1 LTGIPTSARPIY
13 RRTSLLLSPFTQ
25 PTMSGTRLCDFYNR
39 TGKCRNGDAC
49 KYAHIRTAQTASS
62 SGTGGVGGSTPTRP
76 GHTRAKSSVSTSGVQ
91 AIVASGSPSG
101 SPASAAIAA
110 LSASSKKAT
119 KPTTPGSQ
127 SASSAPPLPGGAC
140 RPYWETGK
148 CKFGEKCRF
157 THVSQSD
164 AASSSVGHAHAG
176 SSNAPPGACH
186 PFWIKG
192 QCKFGDECK
201 YRHVSP
207 ADSSGAP
214 RSSGAGAAANEDN
227 QSKGKTPVRGFTRD
241 EDAPAV
247 GPVSGPGSGADA
259 FFGVDTADSN
269 SADDV
274 RGMLRRYLRD
284 DYRFEKTLFVYA
296 MMKLLASASSSN
308 KHWVSIS
315 PFDPLRDVD
324 ANAERGRWTAV
335 AG

>member
-1 LTGIPTSARPIY
+1 LTGIPTSARPIFH
-13 RRTSLLLSPFTQ
+13 RPSLLLSPRTQ

-49 KYAHIRTAQTASS
+49 KYVHIRTAQTASS
-62 SGTGGVGGSTPTRP
+62 SGTGSVGGSTPTRP

-91 AIVASGSPSG
+91 ATTASGSSSA

-110 LSASSKKAT
+110 LSAVNKKVT
-119 KPTTPGSQ
+119 KPTTPASQ
-127 SASSAPPLPGGAC
+127 SASSPPPLPGGAC
-140 RPYWETGK
+140 RSYWETGK
-148 CKFGEKCRF
+148 CKFGEKCRY
-157 THVSQSD
+157 THVSQTD
-164 AASSSVGHAHAG
+164 AASSSTGHARTG
-176 SSNAPPGACH
+176 SINDAPPGACH
-186 PFWIKG
+186 PFWLKG

-207 ADSSGAP
+207 AGGSGAP
-214 RSSGAGAAANEDN
+214 RSSGAGAAANEDS

-315 PFDPLRDVD
+315 LSTPCGML
-324 ANAERGRWTAV
+324 T
-335 AG
+335 